1 MKKILSG
8 ILILLCCSIVF
19 SCKPARN
26 LTKSEI
32 SIIPQVKEMT
42 LGNSS
47 FRFDKKTKLV
57 VENANQKTIAIQFA
71 SMFEKAMGWR
81 LPIVVGG
88 NEGSNQM
95 CFRTDKLIDA
105 EAYSL
110 EIKKNRIEIKASQPA
125 GFFYAIQT
133 LRQLLPPEIESK
145 QIKKN
150 IDWLV
155 PTTNISDSPAFKW
168 RGFMLD
174 VSRHFFPKE
183 DILRM
188 IDNLAL
194 HKINVLQ
201 LHLVDQQGWRIEI
214 KKYPKL
220 TEVGAW
226 RVDRGNTSW
235 NSTFKQQKD
244 EKATYGGFYTQEDVK
259 ELVTYAQKHF
269 ITIVPEIE
277 MPAHVTSAL
286 AAYPQFSCSGGP
298 FTVLP
303 GGFWPITDLYCAGN
317 DSTFLFLED
326 VLSEVMELFPSKYI
340 HIGGDEANKA
350 EWEKCP
356 KCQKRIKDEGLKNTG
371 ELQSYFIKRI
381 EKFIHS
387 KDRILLGWD
396 EILEGGLP
404 PSATVMSWRGVEGGI
419 DASKKNHD
427 VIMTPGSF
435 CYFDGYQGPMS
446 QEPTAMGGYLPLKKV
461 YNFNPIPPELDS
473 IASKH
478 ILGGQA
484 NLWAEYV
491 PKMNHAEY
499 MTFPRVAALAE
510 TLWSSKELR
519 NWDDFSR
526 RIQILMKRYDQLK
539 INYAK
544 SAFQVNIHSEFDT
557 TINKLKVILDRE
569 FPGVDIHYTVNG
581 SDPTIMSPIYSKPL
595 LLDKTTTVKA
605 ATFSD
610 KDFSTKSVG
619 ENFEINLATGKP
631 VKYITPYN
639 EGFKGRGKISLVN
652 GIRGSIHYNDEEWQ
666 GWNANNM
673 EVVVDLQQTS
683 EIHNI
688 SVGVLQDTGTWMFMP
703 PKVEFFISTDGV
715 KFQKVGEMLNDID
728 TLSTVKQVKDFSVSV
743 TPIKAKFVKVLAQN
757 LEKIPKGH
765 PLEGQ
770 NAWLFVDEISI
781 K

>member
-1 MKKILSG
+1 
-8 ILILLCCSIVF
+8 
-19 SCKPARN
+19 

-673 EVVVDLQQTS
+673 EVVVDLQQTA

>member
-1 MKKILSG
+1 
-8 ILILLCCSIVF
+8 
-19 SCKPARN
+19 
-26 LTKSEI
+26 
-32 SIIPQVKEMT
+32 MT

-145 QIKKN
+145 QINKN

-155 PTTNISDSPAFKW
+155 PMTNISDSPAFKW

-387 KDRILLGWD
+387 RDRILLGWD
-396 EILEGGLP
+396 EIIEGELP

-419 DASKKNHD
+419 DASNKKHD

-461 YNFNPIPPELDS
+461 YNFNPVPPELDS

-569 FPGVDIHYTVNG
+569 SPGVDIHYTVNG

-673 EVVVDLQQTS
+673 EVVVDLQQTA

-757 LEKIPKGH
+757 LGKIPKGH